1 MPYII
6 GEVIIMKQLR
16 AWLSQFA
23 LDTKEKNIQQ
33 VWFLYRPYLLGIF
46 VVFVTVSGL
55 GIYGL
60 SQVFQGRQ
68 GQTNALVVEA
78 ETDEGTSDLLS
89 SEEHL
94 SENVVVSSSAVG
106 GTASEISREEAD
118 EEADEESETIAS
130 SAANETWYVDIKG
143 AVKIP
148 QVVPVTPGMRVH
160 DVVEMAGGVTGEADQ
175 SQVNLA
181 QLVTDQMVIYVP
193 KMGEEVSPSTEA
205 LVADSQVTESD
216 VSVRSGDPNSDGGLV
231 NINTADATMLQTL
244 SGIGEKRA
252 ADIINYR
259 ETNGLFE
266 TIDDLDQVS
275 GIGEKTMEK
284 LRPLITVD

>member
-1 MPYII
+1 MN
-6 GEVIIMKQLR
+6 QLR
-16 AWLSQFA
+16 AWLRQFQ
-23 LDTKEKNIQQ
+23 LDIKEMNIQQ
-33 VWFLYRPYLLGIF
+33 VWSLYRPYLLGIF
-46 VVFVTVSGL
+46 VVFLTVSGL
-55 GIYGL
+55 GIYGF

-68 GQTNALVVEA
+68 GQTNTLMVEA
-78 ETDEGTSDLLS
+78 ETDEATSDSLAPEEGLS
-89 SEEHL
+89 K
-94 SENVVVSSSAVG
+94 NTVVSSSAVSG
-106 GTASEISREEAD
+106 IASEISREEAN
-118 EEADEESETIAS
+118 EESETNANS
-130 SAANETWYVDIKG
+130 TPNETWYVDIKG
-143 AVKIP
+143 AIKVP

-193 KMGEEVSPSTEA
+193 KVGEEVSPSTEA
-205 LVADSQVTESD
+205 LVADSKVTESA
-216 VSVRSGDPNSDGGLV
+216 VSESSGDGTSDGDLV
-231 NINTADATMLQTL
+231 NINTADTTMLQTL

-266 TIDDLDQVS
+266 TVDDLDQVS

-284 LRPLITVD
+284 LRPLITVN

>member
-1 MPYII
+1 
-6 GEVIIMKQLR
+6 MKQLR

-216 VSVRSGDPNSDGGLV
+216 VSVRSGDPYSDGGLV

>member
-1 MPYII
+1 MN
-6 GEVIIMKQLR
+6 QLR
-16 AWLSQFA
+16 AWLRQFQ
-23 LDTKEKNIQQ
+23 LDIKEMNIQQ
-33 VWFLYRPYLLGIF
+33 VWSLYRPYLLGIF
-46 VVFVTVSGL
+46 VVCLTVSGL
-55 GIYGL
+55 GIYGF

-68 GQTNALVVEA
+68 GQTNALMVEA
-78 ETDEGTSDLLS
+78 ETDEATSDSLAPEDGLS
-89 SEEHL
+89 K
-94 SENVVVSSSAVG
+94 NTVVSSSAVSG
-106 GTASEISREEAD
+106 IASEISREEAN
-118 EEADEESETIAS
+118 EESETNAN
-130 SAANETWYVDIKG
+130 SAPNETWYVDIKG
-143 AVKIP
+143 AIKVP

-193 KMGEEVSPSTEA
+193 KVGEEVSPSTEA
-205 LVADSQVTESD
+205 LVADSKVTESA
-216 VSVRSGDPNSDGGLV
+216 VSESSGDGTSDGDLV
-231 NINTADATMLQTL
+231 NINTADTTMLQTL

-266 TIDDLDQVS
+266 TVDDLDQVS

-284 LRPLITVD
+284 LRPLITVN

>member
-1 MPYII
+1 MN
-6 GEVIIMKQLR
+6 QLR
-16 AWLSQFA
+16 AWLRQFQ
-23 LDTKEKNIQQ
+23 LDIKEMNIQQ
-33 VWFLYRPYLLGIF
+33 VWSLYRPYLLGIF
-46 VVFVTVSGL
+46 VVFLTVSGL

-78 ETDEGTSDLLS
+78 ETDEATSDSLAPEEGLS
-89 SEEHL
+89 KNS
-94 SENVVVSSSAVG
+94 VVSSSAVSG
-106 GTASEISREEAD
+106 IASEISREEAN
-118 EEADEESETIAS
+118 EEVNEESETNAN
-130 SAANETWYVDIKG
+130 SAPNETWYVDIKG
-143 AVKIP
+143 AIKVP

-181 QLVTDQMVIYVP
+181 QLATDQMVIYVP
-193 KMGEEVSPSTEA
+193 KVGEEVSSSTEA
-205 LVADSQVTESD
+205 LVADSKVTESA
-216 VSVRSGDPNSDGGLV
+216 VSESSGDGTSGGDLV
-231 NINTADATMLQTL
+231 NINTADTTMLQTL

-266 TIDDLDQVS
+266 TVDDLDQVS

-284 LRPLITVD
+284 LRPLITVN

>member
-1 MPYII
+1 MN
-6 GEVIIMKQLR
+6 QLR
-16 AWLSQFA
+16 AWLRQFQ
-23 LDTKEKNIQQ
+23 LDIKEMNIQQ
-33 VWFLYRPYLLGIF
+33 VWSLYRPYLLGIF
-46 VVFVTVSGL
+46 VVFLTVSGL
-55 GIYGL
+55 GIYGF

-68 GQTNALVVEA
+68 GQTNTLMVEA
-78 ETDEGTSDLLS
+78 ETDEATSDSLAP
-89 SEEHL
+89 EEHL
-94 SENVVVSSSAVG
+94 SKNTVVSSSAVSG
-106 GTASEISREEAD
+106 IASEISREEAN
-118 EEADEESETIAS
+118 EESETNAN
-130 SAANETWYVDIKG
+130 SAPNETWYVDIKG
-143 AVKIP
+143 AIKVP

-193 KMGEEVSPSTEA
+193 KVGEEVSPSTEA
-205 LVADSQVTESD
+205 LVADSKVTESA
-216 VSVRSGDPNSDGGLV
+216 VSESSGDGTSDGDLV
-231 NINTADATMLQTL
+231 NINTADTTMLQTL

-266 TIDDLDQVS
+266 TVDDLDQVS

-284 LRPLITVD
+284 LRPLITVN

>member
-1 MPYII
+1 MN
-6 GEVIIMKQLR
+6 QLR
-16 AWLSQFA
+16 AWLRQFQ
-23 LDTKEKNIQQ
+23 LDIKEMNIQQ
-33 VWFLYRPYLLGIF
+33 VWSLYRPYLLGIF
-46 VVFVTVSGL
+46 VVFLTVSGL

-68 GQTNALVVEA
+68 SQTNALVVEA
-78 ETDEGTSDLLS
+78 ETDEATSDSLAPEEGLS
-89 SEEHL
+89 KNS
-94 SENVVVSSSAVG
+94 VVSSSAVSG
-106 GTASEISREEAD
+106 IANEISREESN
-118 EEADEESETIAS
+118 EEVNEESETNAN
-130 SAANETWYVDIKG
+130 SAPNETWYVDIKG
-143 AVKIP
+143 AVKVP

-193 KMGEEVSPSTEA
+193 KVGEEVSPSTET
-205 LVADSQVTESD
+205 LVADSQVTESA
-216 VSVRSGDPNSDGGLV
+216 VSESSGDGTSDGDLV
-231 NINTADATMLQTL
+231 NINTADTTMLQTL

-266 TIDDLDQVS
+266 TVDDLDQVS

-284 LRPLITVD
+284 LRPLITVN

>member
-1 MPYII
+1 MN
-6 GEVIIMKQLR
+6 QLR
-16 AWLSQFA
+16 AWLRQFQ
-23 LDTKEKNIQQ
+23 LDIKEMNIQQ
-33 VWFLYRPYLLGIF
+33 VWSLYRPYLLGIF
-46 VVFVTVSGL
+46 VVFLTVSGL

-68 GQTNALVVEA
+68 SQTNALVVEA
-78 ETDEGTSDLLS
+78 ETDEATSDSLAPEEGLS
-89 SEEHL
+89 K
-94 SENVVVSSSAVG
+94 NTVVSSSAVSG
-106 GTASEISREEAD
+106 IASEISREEAN
-118 EEADEESETIAS
+118 EESETNANS
-130 SAANETWYVDIKG
+130 TPNETWYVDIKG
-143 AVKIP
+143 AIKVP

-193 KMGEEVSPSTEA
+193 KVGEEVSPSTET
-205 LVADSQVTESD
+205 LVADSKVTESA
-216 VSVRSGDPNSDGGLV
+216 VSESSGDGTSDGDLV
-231 NINTADATMLQTL
+231 NINTADTTMLQTL

-266 TIDDLDQVS
+266 TVDDLDQVS

-284 LRPLITVD
+284 LRPLITVN

>member
-1 MPYII
+1 MN
-6 GEVIIMKQLR
+6 QLR
-16 AWLSQFA
+16 AWLRQFQ
-23 LDTKEKNIQQ
+23 LDIKEMNIQQ
-33 VWFLYRPYLLGIF
+33 VWSLYRPYLLGIF
-46 VVFVTVSGL
+46 VVFLTVSGL
-55 GIYGL
+55 GIYGF
-60 SQVFQGRQ
+60 SQVFQGTQ

-78 ETDEGTSDLLS
+78 ETDEGTSESLVPEDG
-89 SEEHL
+89 L
-94 SENVVVSSSAVG
+94 SENTVVSSSAVSG
-106 GTASEISREEAD
+106 IASEISREEAN
-118 EEADEESETIAS
+118 EEANEESETNAN
-130 SAANETWYVDIKG
+130 SAPNETWYVDIKG
-143 AVKIP
+143 AIKVP

-193 KMGEEVSPSTEA
+193 KVGEEVSPSTEA
-205 LVADSQVTESD
+205 LVADSQVTESA
-216 VSVRSGDPNSDGGLV
+216 VSEISGDTTSGGDLV
-231 NINTADATMLQTL
+231 NINTADTTMLQTL

-266 TIDDLDQVS
+266 TVDDLDQVS

-284 LRPLITVD
+284 LRPLITVN

>member
-1 MPYII
+1 MN
-6 GEVIIMKQLR
+6 QLR
-16 AWLSQFA
+16 AWLRQFQ
-23 LDTKEKNIQQ
+23 LDIKEMNIQQ
-33 VWFLYRPYLLGIF
+33 VWSLYRPYLLGIF
-46 VVFVTVSGL
+46 VVFLTVSGL
-55 GIYGL
+55 GIYGF

-68 GQTNALVVEA
+68 GQTNALMVEA
-78 ETDEGTSDLLS
+78 ETDEATSDSLAPEDGLS
-89 SEEHL
+89 K
-94 SENVVVSSSAVG
+94 NTVVSSSAVSG
-106 GTASEISREEAD
+106 IASEISREEAN
-118 EEADEESETIAS
+118 EESETNAN
-130 SAANETWYVDIKG
+130 SAPNETWYVDIKG
-143 AVKIP
+143 AIKVP

-193 KMGEEVSPSTEA
+193 KVGEEVSPSTEA
-205 LVADSQVTESD
+205 LVADSKVTESA
-216 VSVRSGDPNSDGGLV
+216 VSEISGDGTSGGDLV
-231 NINTADATMLQTL
+231 NINTADTTMLQTL

-266 TIDDLDQVS
+266 TVDDLDQVS

-284 LRPLITVD
+284 LRPLITVN

>member
-1 MPYII
+1 MN
-6 GEVIIMKQLR
+6 QLR
-16 AWLSQFA
+16 AWLRQFQ
-23 LDTKEKNIQQ
+23 LDIKEMNIQQ
-33 VWFLYRPYLLGIF
+33 VWSLYRPYLLGIF
-46 VVFVTVSGL
+46 VVCLTVSGL

-68 GQTNALVVEA
+68 GQTNALMVEA
-78 ETDEGTSDLLS
+78 ETDEATSDSLAPEDGLS
-89 SEEHL
+89 K
-94 SENVVVSSSAVG
+94 NTVVSSSVVSG
-106 GTASEISREEAD
+106 IASEISREEAN
-118 EEADEESETIAS
+118 EESETNAN
-130 SAANETWYVDIKG
+130 SAPNETWYVDIKG
-143 AVKIP
+143 AIKVP

-193 KMGEEVSPSTEA
+193 KVGEEVSPSTEA
-205 LVADSQVTESD
+205 LVADSQVTESA
-216 VSVRSGDPNSDGGLV
+216 VSEISGDATSGGDLV
-231 NINTADATMLQTL
+231 NINTADTTMLQTL

-266 TIDDLDQVS
+266 TVDDLDQVS

-284 LRPLITVD
+284 LRPLITVN

>member
-1 MPYII
+1 MN
-6 GEVIIMKQLR
+6 QLR
-16 AWLSQFA
+16 AWLRQFQ
-23 LDTKEKNIQQ
+23 LDIKEMNIQQ
-33 VWFLYRPYLLGIF
+33 VWSLYRPYLLGIF
-46 VVFVTVSGL
+46 VVCLTVSGL

-68 GQTNALVVEA
+68 GQTNALMIEA
-78 ETDEGTSDLLS
+78 ETDEATSDSLAPEDGLS
-89 SEEHL
+89 K
-94 SENVVVSSSAVG
+94 NTVVSSSVVSG
-106 GTASEISREEAD
+106 IASEISREEAN
-118 EEADEESETIAS
+118 EESETNAN
-130 SAANETWYVDIKG
+130 SAPNETWYVDIKG
-143 AVKIP
+143 AIKVP

-193 KMGEEVSPSTEA
+193 KVGEEVSPSTEA
-205 LVADSQVTESD
+205 LVADSKVTESA
-216 VSVRSGDPNSDGGLV
+216 VSEISGDGTSGGDLV
-231 NINTADATMLQTL
+231 NINTADTTMLQTL

-266 TIDDLDQVS
+266 TVDDLDQVS

-284 LRPLITVD
+284 LRPLITVN

>member
-1 MPYII
+1 MN
-6 GEVIIMKQLR
+6 QLR
-16 AWLSQFA
+16 AWLRQFQ
-23 LDTKEKNIQQ
+23 LDIKEMNIQQ
-33 VWFLYRPYLLGIF
+33 VWSLYRPYLLGIF
-46 VVFVTVSGL
+46 VVCLTVSGL
-55 GIYGL
+55 GIYGF
-60 SQVFQGRQ
+60 SQVFQGTQ

-78 ETDEGTSDLLS
+78 ETDEGTSESLVPEDG
-89 SEEHL
+89 L
-94 SENVVVSSSAVG
+94 SENTVVSSSAVSG
-106 GTASEISREEAD
+106 IASEISREEAN
-118 EEADEESETIAS
+118 EESETDAN
-130 SAANETWYVDIKG
+130 SAPNETWYVDIKG
-143 AVKIP
+143 AIKVP

-193 KMGEEVSPSTEA
+193 KVGEEVSPSTEA
-205 LVADSQVTESD
+205 LVADSKVTESA
-216 VSVRSGDPNSDGGLV
+216 VSESSGDGTSDGDLV
-231 NINTADATMLQTL
+231 NINTADTTMLQTL

-266 TIDDLDQVS
+266 TVDDLDQVS

-284 LRPLITVD
+284 LRPLITVN

>member
-1 MPYII
+1 MN
-6 GEVIIMKQLR
+6 QLR
-16 AWLSQFA
+16 AWLRQFQ
-23 LDTKEKNIQQ
+23 LDIKEMNIQQ
-33 VWFLYRPYLLGIF
+33 VWSLYRPYLLGIF
-46 VVFVTVSGL
+46 VVFLTVSGL
-55 GIYGL
+55 GIYGF

-78 ETDEGTSDLLS
+78 ETDEATSDSLAPEEGLS
-89 SEEHL
+89 KNS
-94 SENVVVSSSAVG
+94 VVSSSAVSG
-106 GTASEISREEAD
+106 IANEISREEAN
-118 EEADEESETIAS
+118 EEVNEESETNAN
-130 SAANETWYVDIKG
+130 SAPNETWYVDIKG
-143 AVKIP
+143 AVKVP

-193 KMGEEVSPSTEA
+193 KVGEEVSPSTET
-205 LVADSQVTESD
+205 LVADSQVTESA
-216 VSVRSGDPNSDGGLV
+216 VSESSGDGTSDGDLV
-231 NINTADATMLQTL
+231 NINTADTTMLQTL

-266 TIDDLDQVS
+266 TVDDLDQVS

-284 LRPLITVD
+284 LRPLITVN

>member
-1 MPYII
+1 MN
-6 GEVIIMKQLR
+6 QLR
-16 AWLSQFA
+16 AWLRQFQ
-23 LDTKEKNIQQ
+23 LDIKEMNIQQ

-46 VVFVTVSGL
+46 VVFLTVSGL

-78 ETDEGTSDLLS
+78 ETDEATSDSLAPEEGLS
-89 SEEHL
+89 KNS
-94 SENVVVSSSAVG
+94 VVSSSAVSG
-106 GTASEISREEAD
+106 IASEISREEAN
-118 EEADEESETIAS
+118 EESETNAN
-130 SAANETWYVDIKG
+130 SAPNETWYVDIKG
-143 AVKIP
+143 AIKVP

-193 KMGEEVSPSTEA
+193 KVGEEVSPSTEA
-205 LVADSQVTESD
+205 LVADSKVTESA
-216 VSVRSGDPNSDGGLV
+216 VSESSGDATSGEDLV
-231 NINTADATMLQTL
+231 NINTADTTMLQTL

-266 TIDDLDQVS
+266 TVDDLDQVS

-284 LRPLITVD
+284 LRPLITVN

>member
-1 MPYII
+1 MN
-6 GEVIIMKQLR
+6 QLR
-16 AWLSQFA
+16 AWLRQFQ
-23 LDTKEKNIQQ
+23 LDIKEMNIQQ
-33 VWFLYRPYLLGIF
+33 VWSLYRPYLLGIF
-46 VVFVTVSGL
+46 VVFLTVSGL
-55 GIYGL
+55 GIYGF

-68 GQTNALVVEA
+68 GQTNTLMVEA
-78 ETDEGTSDLLS
+78 ETDEATSDSLAPEERLS
-89 SEEHL
+89 KNS
-94 SENVVVSSSAVG
+94 VVSSSAVSG
-106 GTASEISREEAD
+106 IASEISREEAN
-118 EEADEESETIAS
+118 EESETNTNS
-130 SAANETWYVDIKG
+130 TANETWYVDIKG
-143 AVKIP
+143 AIKVP

-193 KMGEEVSPSTEA
+193 KVGEEVSPSTEA
-205 LVADSQVTESD
+205 LVADSKVTESA
-216 VSVRSGDPNSDGGLV
+216 VSESSGDGTSGGDLV
-231 NINTADATMLQTL
+231 NINTADTTMLQTL

-266 TIDDLDQVS
+266 TVDDLDQVS

-284 LRPLITVD
+284 LRPLITVN

>member
-1 MPYII
+1 MN
-6 GEVIIMKQLR
+6 QLR
-16 AWLSQFA
+16 AWLRQFQ
-23 LDTKEKNIQQ
+23 LDIKEMNIQQ
-33 VWFLYRPYLLGIF
+33 VWSLYRPYLLGIF
-46 VVFVTVSGL
+46 VVFLTVSGL

-68 GQTNALVVEA
+68 GQTNTLMVEA
-78 ETDEGTSDLLS
+78 ETDEATSDSLAPEEGLS
-89 SEEHL
+89 KNS
-94 SENVVVSSSAVG
+94 VVSSSAVSG
-106 GTASEISREEAD
+106 IASEISREEAN
-118 EEADEESETIAS
+118 EEVNEESETNTN
-130 SAANETWYVDIKG
+130 SAPNETWYVDIKG
-143 AVKIP
+143 AIKVP

-193 KMGEEVSPSTEA
+193 KVGEEVSSSTEA
-205 LVADSQVTESD
+205 LVADSKVTEIA
-216 VSVRSGDPNSDGGLV
+216 VSESSGDGTSGGDLV
-231 NINTADATMLQTL
+231 NINTADTTMLQTL

-266 TIDDLDQVS
+266 TVDDLDQVS

-284 LRPLITVD
+284 LRPLITVN

>member
-1 MPYII
+1 MN
-6 GEVIIMKQLR
+6 QLR
-16 AWLSQFA
+16 AWLRQFQ
-23 LDTKEKNIQQ
+23 LDIKEMNIQQ
-33 VWFLYRPYLLGIF
+33 VWSLYRPYLLGIF
-46 VVFVTVSGL
+46 VVCLTVSGL

-78 ETDEGTSDLLS
+78 ETDEATSDSLAPEEDLS
-89 SEEHL
+89 K
-94 SENVVVSSSAVG
+94 NTVVSSSAVSG
-106 GTASEISREEAD
+106 IASEISREEAN
-118 EEADEESETIAS
+118 EKSKTNAN
-130 SAANETWYVDIKG
+130 SAPNETWYVDIKG
-143 AVKIP
+143 AIKVP

-193 KMGEEVSPSTEA
+193 KVGEEVSSSTEA
-205 LVADSQVTESD
+205 LVADSKVTESA
-216 VSVRSGDPNSDGGLV
+216 VSESSGDGTSDGDLV
-231 NINTADATMLQTL
+231 NINTADTTMLQTL

-266 TIDDLDQVS
+266 TVDDLDQVS

-284 LRPLITVD
+284 LRPLITVN

>member
-1 MPYII
+1 MN
-6 GEVIIMKQLR
+6 QLR
-16 AWLSQFA
+16 AWLRQFQ
-23 LDTKEKNIQQ
+23 LDIKEMNIQQ
-33 VWFLYRPYLLGIF
+33 VWSLYRPYLLGIF
-46 VVFVTVSGL
+46 VVFLTVSGL
-55 GIYGL
+55 GIYGF

-68 GQTNALVVEA
+68 GQTNALMVEA
-78 ETDEGTSDLLS
+78 ETDEATSDSLAP
-89 SEEHL
+89 EEHL
-94 SENVVVSSSAVG
+94 SKNTVVSSSAVSG
-106 GTASEISREEAD
+106 IASEISREEAN
-118 EEADEESETIAS
+118 EESETDAN
-130 SAANETWYVDIKG
+130 SAPNETWYVDIKG
-143 AVKIP
+143 AIKVP

-193 KMGEEVSPSTEA
+193 KVGEEVSPSTEA
-205 LVADSQVTESD
+205 LVADSQVTESA
-216 VSVRSGDPNSDGGLV
+216 VSESSGDGTSDGDLV
-231 NINTADATMLQTL
+231 NINTADTTMLQTL

-266 TIDDLDQVS
+266 TVDDLDQVS

-284 LRPLITVD
+284 LRPLITVN

>member
-1 MPYII
+1 MN
-6 GEVIIMKQLR
+6 QLR
-16 AWLSQFA
+16 AWLRQFQ
-23 LDTKEKNIQQ
+23 LDIKEMNIQQ
-33 VWFLYRPYLLGIF
+33 VWSLYRPYLLGIF
-46 VVFVTVSGL
+46 VVFLTVSGL
-55 GIYGL
+55 GIYGF

-68 GQTNALVVEA
+68 GQTNALMVEA
-78 ETDEGTSDLLS
+78 ETDEATSDSLAPEEGLS
-89 SEEHL
+89 KNS
-94 SENVVVSSSAVG
+94 VVSSSAVSG
-106 GTASEISREEAD
+106 IESENSREEVG
-118 EEADEESETIAS
+118 EESETNAN
-130 SAANETWYVDIKG
+130 SAPNETWYVDIKG
-143 AVKIP
+143 AIKVP

-193 KMGEEVSPSTEA
+193 KVGEEVSPSTEA
-205 LVADSQVTESD
+205 LVADSKVTESA
-216 VSVRSGDPNSDGGLV
+216 VSESSGDATSGGDLV
-231 NINTADATMLQTL
+231 NINTADTTMLQTL

-266 TIDDLDQVS
+266 TVDDLDQVS

-284 LRPLITVD
+284 LRPLITVN

>member
-1 MPYII
+1 MN
-6 GEVIIMKQLR
+6 QLR
-16 AWLSQFA
+16 AWLRQFQ
-23 LDTKEKNIQQ
+23 LDIKEMNIQQ
-33 VWFLYRPYLLGIF
+33 VWSLYRPYLLGIF
-46 VVFVTVSGL
+46 VVCLTVIGL

-68 GQTNALVVEA
+68 GQTNALMVEA
-78 ETDEGTSDLLS
+78 GTDEATSDSLAPEDGLS
-89 SEEHL
+89 K
-94 SENVVVSSSAVG
+94 NTVVSSSAVSG
-106 GTASEISREEAD
+106 IASEISREEAN
-118 EEADEESETIAS
+118 EESETNAN
-130 SAANETWYVDIKG
+130 SAPNETWYVDIKG
-143 AVKIP
+143 AIKVP

-193 KMGEEVSPSTEA
+193 KVGEEVSPSTET
-205 LVADSQVTESD
+205 LVADSQVTESA
-216 VSVRSGDPNSDGGLV
+216 VSESSGDGTSDGDLV
-231 NINTADATMLQTL
+231 NINTADTTMLQTL

-266 TIDDLDQVS
+266 TVDDLDQVS

-284 LRPLITVD
+284 LRPLITVN

>member
-1 MPYII
+1 MN
-6 GEVIIMKQLR
+6 QLR
-16 AWLSQFA
+16 AWLRQFQ
-23 LDTKEKNIQQ
+23 LDIKEMNIQQ
-33 VWFLYRPYLLGIF
+33 VWSLYRPYLLGIF
-46 VVFVTVSGL
+46 VVFLTVSGL

-68 GQTNALVVEA
+68 GQTNALMVEA
-78 ETDEGTSDLLS
+78 ETDEATSDSLAPEDGLS
-89 SEEHL
+89 K
-94 SENVVVSSSAVG
+94 NTVVSSSAVSG
-106 GTASEISREEAD
+106 IASEISREEAN
-118 EEADEESETIAS
+118 EESETNAN
-130 SAANETWYVDIKG
+130 SAPNETWYVDIKG
-143 AVKIP
+143 AIKVP

-193 KMGEEVSPSTEA
+193 KVGEEVSPSTET
-205 LVADSQVTESD
+205 LVADSQVTESA
-216 VSVRSGDPNSDGGLV
+216 VSESSGDGTSDGDLV
-231 NINTADATMLQTL
+231 NINTADTTMLQTL

-266 TIDDLDQVS
+266 TVDDLDQVS

-284 LRPLITVD
+284 LRPLITVN

>member
-1 MPYII
+1 MN
-6 GEVIIMKQLR
+6 QLR
-16 AWLSQFA
+16 AWLRQFQ
-23 LDTKEKNIQQ
+23 LDIKEMNIQQ

-46 VVFVTVSGL
+46 VVFLTVSGL

-78 ETDEGTSDLLS
+78 ETDQATSDSLAPEEGLS
-89 SEEHL
+89 KNS
-94 SENVVVSSSAVG
+94 VVSSSAVSG
-106 GTASEISREEAD
+106 IASEISREEAN
-118 EEADEESETIAS
+118 EEANEESETNAN
-130 SAANETWYVDIKG
+130 SAPNETWYVDIKG
-143 AVKIP
+143 AIKVP
-148 QVVPVTPGMRVH
+148 QVVPVIPGMRVH

-193 KMGEEVSPSTEA
+193 KVGEEVSSSTEA
-205 LVADSQVTESD
+205 LVADSKVTESA
-216 VSVRSGDPNSDGGLV
+216 VSESSGDATSDGDLV
-231 NINTADATMLQTL
+231 NINTADTTMLQTL

-266 TIDDLDQVS
+266 TVDDLDQVS

-284 LRPLITVD
+284 LRPLIRVN

>member
-1 MPYII
+1 MN
-6 GEVIIMKQLR
+6 QLR
-16 AWLSQFA
+16 AWLRQFQ
-23 LDTKEKNIQQ
+23 LDIKEMNIQQ

-46 VVFVTVSGL
+46 VVFLTVSGL

-68 GQTNALVVEA
+68 SQTNALVVEA
-78 ETDEGTSDLLS
+78 ETDEATSDSLAPEEGLS
-89 SEEHL
+89 KNS
-94 SENVVVSSSAVG
+94 VVSSSAVSG
-106 GTASEISREEAD
+106 IASEISREEAN
-118 EEADEESETIAS
+118 EESETNANS
-130 SAANETWYVDIKG
+130 TPNETWYVDIKG
-143 AVKIP
+143 AIKVP

-193 KMGEEVSPSTEA
+193 KVGEEVSPSTEA
-205 LVADSQVTESD
+205 LVADSKVTESA
-216 VSVRSGDPNSDGGLV
+216 VSESSGDGTSDGDLV
-231 NINTADATMLQTL
+231 NINTADTTMLQTL

-266 TIDDLDQVS
+266 TVDDLDQVS

-284 LRPLITVD
+284 LRPLITVN

>member
-1 MPYII
+1 MN
-6 GEVIIMKQLR
+6 QLR
-16 AWLSQFA
+16 AWLRQFQ
-23 LDTKEKNIQQ
+23 LDIKEMNIQQ
-33 VWFLYRPYLLGIF
+33 VWSLYRPYLLGIF
-46 VVFVTVSGL
+46 VVCLTVSGL

-68 GQTNALVVEA
+68 GQTNALMIEA
-78 ETDEGTSDLLS
+78 ETDEATSDSLAPEDGLS
-89 SEEHL
+89 K
-94 SENVVVSSSAVG
+94 NTVVSSSVVSG
-106 GTASEISREEAD
+106 IASEISREEAN
-118 EEADEESETIAS
+118 EESETNAN
-130 SAANETWYVDIKG
+130 SAPNETWYVDIKG
-143 AVKIP
+143 AIKVP

-193 KMGEEVSPSTEA
+193 KVGEEVSPSTEA
-205 LVADSQVTESD
+205 LVADSKVTESA
-216 VSVRSGDPNSDGGLV
+216 VSESSGDGTSDGDLV
-231 NINTADATMLQTL
+231 NINTADTTMLQTL

-266 TIDDLDQVS
+266 TVDDLDQVS

-284 LRPLITVD
+284 LRPLITVN

>member
-1 MPYII
+1 
-6 GEVIIMKQLR
+6 MKQLR
-16 AWLSQFA
+16 AWLRQFV

-46 VVFVTVSGL
+46 VVFLTLGGL
-55 GIYGL
+55 GIFGL

-68 GQTNALVVEA
+68 GPNNALVVEA
-78 ETDEGTSDLLS
+78 ETDEGISDLLS
-89 SEEHL
+89 SEERL
-94 SENVVVSSSAVG
+94 SENVVVSSSAVNG
-106 GTASEISREEAD
+106 IASEISREEAS
-118 EEADEESETIAS
+118 EESYS
-130 SAANETWYVDIKG
+130 NDNSAANETWYVDIKG

-193 KMGEEVSPSTEA
+193 KVGEEVSPSTEA
-205 LVADSQVTESD
+205 LVAGSQVTESA
-216 VSVRSGDPNSDGGLV
+216 VSESSGDGTSDGDLV
-231 NINTADATMLQTL
+231 NINTADITMLQTL

-266 TIDDLDQVS
+266 TVDDLDQVS

-284 LRPLITVD
+284 LRPLITVN

>member
-1 MPYII
+1 MN
-6 GEVIIMKQLR
+6 QLR
-16 AWLSQFA
+16 AWLRQFQ
-23 LDTKEKNIQQ
+23 LDIKEMNIQQ
-33 VWFLYRPYLLGIF
+33 VWSLYRPYLLGIF
-46 VVFVTVSGL
+46 VVFLTVSGL

-68 GQTNALVVEA
+68 GQTNALMVEA
-78 ETDEGTSDLLS
+78 ETDEATSDSLAPEEGLS
-89 SEEHL
+89 K
-94 SENVVVSSSAVG
+94 NTVVSSSAVSG
-106 GTASEISREEAD
+106 IASEISREEAN
-118 EEADEESETIAS
+118 EESETNAN
-130 SAANETWYVDIKG
+130 SAPNETWYVDIKG
-143 AVKIP
+143 AIKVP

-193 KMGEEVSPSTEA
+193 KVGEEVSPSTEA
-205 LVADSQVTESD
+205 LVADSKVTESA
-216 VSVRSGDPNSDGGLV
+216 VSESSGDGTSDGDLV
-231 NINTADATMLQTL
+231 NINTADTTMLQTL

-266 TIDDLDQVS
+266 TVDDLDQVS

-284 LRPLITVD
+284 LRPLITVN

>member
-1 MPYII
+1 MN
-6 GEVIIMKQLR
+6 QLR
-16 AWLSQFA
+16 AWLRQFQ
-23 LDTKEKNIQQ
+23 LDIKEMNIQQ
-33 VWFLYRPYLLGIF
+33 VWSLYRPYLLGIF
-46 VVFVTVSGL
+46 VVFLTVSGL
-55 GIYGL
+55 GIYGF

-68 GQTNALVVEA
+68 GQTNALMVEA
-78 ETDEGTSDLLS
+78 ETDEATSDSLAPEEGLS
-89 SEEHL
+89 KNS
-94 SENVVVSSSAVG
+94 VVSSSAVSG
-106 GTASEISREEAD
+106 IASEISREEAN
-118 EEADEESETIAS
+118 EESETNAN
-130 SAANETWYVDIKG
+130 SAPNETWYVDIKG
-143 AVKIP
+143 AIKVP

-193 KMGEEVSPSTEA
+193 KVGEEVSPSTET
-205 LVADSQVTESD
+205 LVADSQVTESA
-216 VSVRSGDPNSDGGLV
+216 VSESSGDGTSDGDLV
-231 NINTADATMLQTL
+231 NINTADTTMLQTL

-266 TIDDLDQVS
+266 TVDDLDQVS

-284 LRPLITVD
+284 LRPLITVN

>member
-1 MPYII
+1 MN
-6 GEVIIMKQLR
+6 QLR
-16 AWLSQFA
+16 AWLRQFQ
-23 LDTKEKNIQQ
+23 LDIKEMNIQQ
-33 VWFLYRPYLLGIF
+33 VWSLYRPYLLGIF
-46 VVFVTVSGL
+46 VVCLTVSGL

-68 GQTNALVVEA
+68 GQTNALMVEA
-78 ETDEGTSDLLS
+78 ETDEATSDSLAPEEGLS
-89 SEEHL
+89 K
-94 SENVVVSSSAVG
+94 NTVVSSSAVSG
-106 GTASEISREEAD
+106 IASEISREEAN
-118 EEADEESETIAS
+118 EESETNAN
-130 SAANETWYVDIKG
+130 SAPNETWYVDIKG
-143 AVKIP
+143 AIKVP

-193 KMGEEVSPSTEA
+193 KDGEEVSPSTEA
-205 LVADSQVTESD
+205 LVADSKVTESA
-216 VSVRSGDPNSDGGLV
+216 VSEISGDATSGGDLV
-231 NINTADATMLQTL
+231 NINTADTTMLQTL

-266 TIDDLDQVS
+266 TVDDLDQVS

-284 LRPLITVD
+284 LRHLITVN

>member
-1 MPYII
+1 MN
-6 GEVIIMKQLR
+6 QLR
-16 AWLSQFA
+16 AWLRQFQ
-23 LDTKEKNIQQ
+23 LDIKEMNIQQ
-33 VWFLYRPYLLGIF
+33 VWSLYRPYLLGIF
-46 VVFVTVSGL
+46 VVFLTVSGL
-55 GIYGL
+55 GIYGF

-68 GQTNALVVEA
+68 GQTNALMVEA
-78 ETDEGTSDLLS
+78 ETDEATSDSLAP
-89 SEEHL
+89 EEHL
-94 SENVVVSSSAVG
+94 SKNTVVSSSAVSG
-106 GTASEISREEAD
+106 IASEISREEAN
-118 EEADEESETIAS
+118 EESETDAN
-130 SAANETWYVDIKG
+130 SAPNETWYVDIKG
-143 AVKIP
+143 AIKVP

-193 KMGEEVSPSTEA
+193 KVGEEVSPSTEA
-205 LVADSQVTESD
+205 LVADSKVTESA
-216 VSVRSGDPNSDGGLV
+216 VSESSGDATSGGDLV
-231 NINTADATMLQTL
+231 NINTADTTMLQTL

-266 TIDDLDQVS
+266 TVDDLDQVS

-284 LRPLITVD
+284 LRPLITVN

>member
-1 MPYII
+1 MN
-6 GEVIIMKQLR
+6 QLR
-16 AWLSQFA
+16 AWLRQFQ
-23 LDTKEKNIQQ
+23 LDIKEMNIQQ
-33 VWFLYRPYLLGIF
+33 VWSLYRPYLLGIF
-46 VVFVTVSGL
+46 VVFLTVSGL
-55 GIYGL
+55 GIYGF

-68 GQTNALVVEA
+68 GQTNTLMVEA
-78 ETDEGTSDLLS
+78 ETDEATSDSLAPEEGLS
-89 SEEHL
+89 K
-94 SENVVVSSSAVG
+94 NTVVSSSAVSG
-106 GTASEISREEAD
+106 IASEISREEAN
-118 EEADEESETIAS
+118 EESETNANS
-130 SAANETWYVDIKG
+130 TPNETWYVDIKG
-143 AVKIP
+143 AIKVP

-193 KMGEEVSPSTEA
+193 KVGEEVSPSTEA
-205 LVADSQVTESD
+205 LIADSKVTESA
-216 VSVRSGDPNSDGGLV
+216 VSESSGDGTSDGDLV
-231 NINTADATMLQTL
+231 NINTADTKMLQTL

-266 TIDDLDQVS
+266 TVDDLDQVS

-284 LRPLITVD
+284 LRPLITVN

>member
-1 MPYII
+1 MN
-6 GEVIIMKQLR
+6 QLR
-16 AWLSQFA
+16 AWLRQFQ
-23 LDTKEKNIQQ
+23 LDIKEMNIQQ
-33 VWFLYRPYLLGIF
+33 VWSLYRPYLLGIF
-46 VVFVTVSGL
+46 VVFLTVSGL

-68 GQTNALVVEA
+68 GQTNALMVEA
-78 ETDEGTSDLLS
+78 ETDEATSDSLAPEERLS
-89 SEEHL
+89 KNS
-94 SENVVVSSSAVG
+94 VVSSSAVSG
-106 GTASEISREEAD
+106 IASEISREEAN
-118 EEADEESETIAS
+118 EEANEESETNAN
-130 SAANETWYVDIKG
+130 SAPNETWYVDIKG
-143 AVKIP
+143 AIKVP

-193 KMGEEVSPSTEA
+193 KVGEEVSPSTEA
-205 LVADSQVTESD
+205 LVADSKVTESA
-216 VSVRSGDPNSDGGLV
+216 VSESSGDGTSDGDLV
-231 NINTADATMLQTL
+231 NINTADTTMLQTL

-266 TIDDLDQVS
+266 TVDDLDQVS

-284 LRPLITVD
+284 LRPLITVN

>member
-1 MPYII
+1 MN
-6 GEVIIMKQLR
+6 QLR
-16 AWLSQFA
+16 AWLRQFQ
-23 LDTKEKNIQQ
+23 LDIKEMNIQQ
-33 VWFLYRPYLLGIF
+33 VWSLYRPYLLGIF
-46 VVFVTVSGL
+46 VVCLTVSGL
-55 GIYGL
+55 GIYGF

-68 GQTNALVVEA
+68 SQTNALVVEA
-78 ETDEGTSDLLS
+78 ETDEATSDSLAPEEGLS
-89 SEEHL
+89 KNS
-94 SENVVVSSSAVG
+94 VVSSSAVSG
-106 GTASEISREEAD
+106 IASEISREEAN
-118 EEADEESETIAS
+118 EESETNDNS
-130 SAANETWYVDIKG
+130 TANETWYVDIKG
-143 AVKIP
+143 AIKVP

-193 KMGEEVSPSTEA
+193 KVGEEVSPSTEA
-205 LVADSQVTESD
+205 LVADSKVTESA
-216 VSVRSGDPNSDGGLV
+216 VSESSGDATSDGDLV
-231 NINTADATMLQTL
+231 NINTADTTMLQTL

-266 TIDDLDQVS
+266 TVDDLDQVS

-284 LRPLITVD
+284 LRPLITVN

>member
-1 MPYII
+1 
-6 GEVIIMKQLR
+6 MKQLR

-46 VVFVTVSGL
+46 VVFVTVSRL